1 MQINNISY
9 SKFFEATKA
18 AFDKANIANVQRD
31 SVVRRFLNNQL
42 FPNQNVGENE
52 SRLKELFTDEK
63 PAIKEEC
70 SAPTHAA
77 VVLLEKYENNDSGNE
92 LIGVDTYVCVGEDA
106 INKKLADLFSQNY
119 PDFDGERILDS
130 SMVIDEIE
138 RIAHDVDDEELITQE
153 ISEMSSSEVEE
164 WLLKNVD
171 IDELVSD
178 SFFGDFLNLDTL
190 KISYDHTEITY

>member
-9 SKFFEATKA
+9 SRFFEATKA

-52 SRLKELFTDEK
+52 SRLKELFSDEK
-63 PAIKEEC
+63 PVAQETLNL
-70 SAPTHAA
+70 PTHAA
-77 VVLLEKYENNDSGNE
+77 VVLLEHYENNEQGNV
-92 LIGVDTYVCVGEDA
+92 LQSIDTYVCVGEEA
-106 INKKLADLFSQNY
+106 INKKLAELFSFNY

-130 SMVIDEIE
+130 SLVVDEIE
-138 RIAHDVDDEELITQE
+138 RIAHDEDDEEIITQE
-153 ISEMSSSEVEE
+153 ICEMSSSEAEE
-164 WLLKNVD
+164 WLLKNVS

-190 KISYDHTEITY
+190 RIRFEHSEITY